1 MPKSV
6 FNVEL
11 CEAKHGEQ
19 NRRLSDIEADMVQLE
34 HKIDSNLAKVY
45 AKIESETLRFAEIA
59 VNASRRPG
67 LAVTIIIS
75 FLSALCVGLLVKT
88 AFGG

>member
-1 MPKSV
+1 MGKSS
-6 FNVEL
+6 FNAEL

-19 NRRLSDIEADMVQLE
+19 GRRLSDIEADVVQLE

-45 AKIESETLRFAEIA
+45 AKIETETLRFAEIA

-67 LAVTIIIS
+67 WAVTIIIS
-75 FLSALCVGLLVKT
+75 FLSALCVGLLVKA

>member
-1 MPKSV
+1 MIKAV
-6 FNVEL
+6 FNQEL
-11 CEAKHGEQ
+11 CAAKHGEQ
-19 NRRLSDIEADMVQLE
+19 DRRLSDIEADMAQLE

-67 LAVTIIIS
+67 WAVTIIIS
-75 FLSALCVGLLVKT
+75 FLSALCVGLLVKA

>member
-1 MPKSV
+1 MQKVV
-6 FNVEL
+6 FNSEL

-19 NRRLSDIEADMVQLE
+19 GRRLSDIEADVVQLE

-67 LAVTIIIS
+67 WAVTVIIS
-75 FLSALCVGLLVKT
+75 FLSALSVGLIVK
-88 AFGG
+88 AVLR